1 MLSSPPARLLAACF
15 LLLAVLGAT
24 APPIVVSQKN
34 KTFSRSEI
42 RLRVGDSVTFTNND
56 DVSHNVFSS
65 SDGLKFNLKRQQ
77 PGSSLSVAFRTRG
90 TAEVRCAFHPAM
102 KLVVVVE

>member
-1 MLSSPPARLLAACF
+1 MLSSPPVRLLAACC
-15 LLLAVLGAT
+15 LILAVLGAT
-24 APPIVVSQKN
+24 APPVVVSQKN

-42 RLRVGDSVTFTNND
+42 RLQVGDSLTFANND

-65 SDGLKFNLKRQQ
+65 SAGLQFNLKRQQ
-77 PGSSLSVAFRTRG
+77 PGTSLSVAFQTRG